1 MSPPA
6 TILDALRTAL
16 AFQPQGERAGNLT
29 TGRGT
34 IDRRTVRVAIVES
47 RFASGAI
54 GTDEAER
61 LVALLKVAAL
71 ERAPLVVHLDSAG
84 AKVSEG
90 LKALGVFR
98 ALFHAALQFRA
109 SGTPMVAV
117 LGRHCYGGSSM
128 LAHVA
133 SHRLFSPATQL
144 AMSGPAILAAQAG
157 MSAIDEMFRA
167 MAESAMSPAAR
178 ARSSE
183 ANSVWELGADI
194 TPWLRTALGAS
205 PPDSQATHAKLARRF
220 ERPLGEIPMEPVR
233 RRDLERIY
241 ADGCEARENHG
252 LLEGEGRR
260 DGGAEVFLG
269 LVGRRPV
276 GAERAWRFADKAW
289 KLAASPP
296 AHLEVFLDCATH
308 AARLEDEKVVLS
320 EFIVD
325 MSLALDHL
333 AQRGTRVG
341 LSIVG
346 QAGGGIYV
354 ALAAPAHRV
363 ASLHEAD
370 IQVLPGAAVAAIL
383 GQDPVGVPTFDDYR
397 AAGVADEELRLGFL
411 PGTV

>member
-1 MSPPA
+1 MSTPA
-6 TILDALRTAL
+6 TLLDALRAAL

-29 TGRGT
+29 AGRGV
-34 IDRRTVRVAIVES
+34 IDGRAARLAIVES

-54 GTDEAER
+54 GTVEAER
-61 LVALLKVAAL
+61 LVALLKVATL
-71 ERAPLVVHLDSAG
+71 ERAPLVLYVDSAG

-98 ALFHAALQFRA
+98 ELFHAALQFRA
-109 SGTPMVAV
+109 GGTPLAAV

-128 LAHVA
+128 LAHLA
-133 SHRLFSPATQL
+133 PHRLFSPGTQL

-167 MAESAMSPAAR
+167 MAETAMSPAAR

-183 ANSVWELGADI
+183 ANTVWQPGTDI
-194 TPWLRTALGAS
+194 TPWLRTALAA
-205 PPDSQATHAKLARRF
+205 PPADARANHEKLARRF
-220 ERPLGEIPMEPVR
+220 ERPLGEEAAEPLR
-233 RRDLERIY
+233 RQDLDRIY
-241 ADGCEARENHG
+241 TDGYEAREMHG
-252 LLEGEGRR
+252 LLEGVGHRE
-260 DGGAEVFLG
+260 GGAEAFLG
-269 LVGRRPV
+269 LVGRKPV

-296 AHLEVFLDCATH
+296 ERLEVFLDCATH
-308 AARLEDEKVVLS
+308 AAKLEDEKIVLS

-325 MSLALDHL
+325 MSVALDHL
-333 AQRGTRVG
+333 ARRGVRVG
-341 LSIVG
+341 LTVLG

-397 AAGVADEELRLGFL
+397 AAGVADEELKLGFL
-411 PGTV
+411 PGTA